1 VGAPGDVLG
10 VAVGWLAGGA
20 EVDTGPDGAGGAAGS
35 FPPQLDERTSA
46 TVAAKVK
53 TIRFQVRVMADLR

>member
-1 VGAPGDVLG
+1 VLG
-10 VAVGWLAGGA
+10 AAVGWLVGGT
-20 EVDTGPDGAGGAAGS
+20 EVDTGPDGAGGEASS

-53 TIRFQVRVMADLR
+53 TIRFQVLVMADLR